1 MYTIIILCYVDLHAS
16 VLSSLLTVAS
26 KHDRSDSTAY
36 SNENGQ
42 LGIGLLQINIV
53 AFNKLPTKKT
63 HYRPSYIRVSNGFI
77 YSLATRSLDTRGSAT
92 ATTYKM

>member
-1 MYTIIILCYVDLHAS
+1 MLISIVCYVESHAS

-26 KHDRSDSTAY
+26 KHGGSHSTALP
-36 SNENGQ
+36 NVNGQ

-63 HYRPSYIRVSNGFI
+63 HY
-77 YSLATRSLDTRGSAT
+77 
-92 ATTYKM
+92 